1 LESSDPS
8 EVDPVQEEESEF
20 YSLEVEEKDLNN
32 LTIPPTHFQ
41 SGLSDQEPAE

>member
-1 LESSDPS
+1 MKPS
-8 EVDPVQEEESEF
+8 LSTKNALQKEESEF